1 MSNRRRFL
9 RSLSVTTLAAAS
21 GGLLSA
27 QEVKPVRKLRKA

>member
-21 GGLLSA
+21 GGLLPA
-27 QEVKPVRKLRKA
+27 Q